1 MMGFLK
7 ELNVSGIVNYETC
20 FINKGEA
27 MNVYRGIF
35 VAKEAGVYDFAAT
48 FLMKSDYNDQV
59 TVSLKRGEVNS

>member
-1 MMGFLK
+1 
-7 ELNVSGIVNYETC
+7 
-20 FINKGEA
+20 